1 MLVLSLEKAVA
12 TGLDLFPITS
22 QSISER
28 EKEGSFKKR
37 KANSSKDNLG
47 CRTEKYHIMK
57 TTVQGLEQKL
67 SELNVLEGEIV
78 GRQKEGKQRNNG
90 KAS

>member
-1 MLVLSLEKAVA
+1 
-12 TGLDLFPITS
+12 
-22 QSISER
+22 
-28 EKEGSFKKR
+28 
-37 KANSSKDNLG
+37 
-47 CRTEKYHIMK
+47 MK

-90 KAS
+90 NAS

>member
-1 MLVLSLEKAVA
+1 MEKELA
-12 TGLDLFPITS
+12 TGLDLSPIAS
-22 QSISER
+22 QSVFER
-28 EKEGSFKKR
+28 EGSFKKR
-37 KANSSKDNLG
+37 KANSSKENLG

-78 GRQKEGKQRNNG
+78 ERQKEGKQRTSGN
-90 KAS
+90 AS